1 MLQEFF
7 KFASESPFL
16 TFFLA
21 LIILQALVY
30 IAKYVAYAIRGDPNI
45 IKNSGD
51 DDDE

>member
-1 MLQEFF
+1 MTEFF

-21 LIILQALVY
+21 LIILQAAVY
-30 IAKYVAYAIRGDPNI
+30 IARYVAYAIRGNP
-45 IKNSGD
+45 KVLE

>member
-1 MLQEFF
+1 MTEFF

-21 LIILQALVY
+21 LIVLQAAVY

-45 IKNSGD
+45 VKNGD
-51 DDDE
+51 DEDE

>member
-1 MLQEFF
+1 MTEFF

-21 LIILQALVY
+21 LIILQAMVY

-45 IKNSGD
+45 VNNA

>member
-1 MLQEFF
+1 MTEFF

-30 IAKYVAYAIRGDPNI
+30 IARYIAYAIRGQPSIVED
-45 IKNSGD
+45 KD
-51 DDDE
+51 DDL

>member
-1 MLQEFF
+1 MTEFF

-21 LIILQALVY
+21 LIILQTIVF
-30 IAKYVAYAIRGDPNI
+30 VARYASYAIRGDPNI
-45 IKNSGD
+45 GKDD